1 MKQSI
6 IVVPAFHGKILIGL
20 FHRDFTKKKYI
31 SAKKI
36 QNMFTL
42 RTYMKKML
50 ILVF

>member
-20 FHRDFTKKKYI
+20 IHRDFTKKI
-31 SAKKI
+31 RKKN

-42 RTYMKKML
+42 HYEKDVDL
-50 ILVF
+50 SLLVVAH